1 MSALRAQSLRNGVL
15 ITLALGLAAGAWAAP
30 ALFPL
35 KNEARQV
42 VSQVAPEQYFKLTQ
56 PGLTGVK
63 LETDPVKLAGVARS
77 TLAYLNKH
85 GQDDA
90 EAVNAG
96 IFGGLGVSLAQV
108 KATLAFVVK
117 TVDEDQA
124 AKRPFRLSNPVFLE
138 QHFRFFQWRS
148 DRAAAASHKVQVSD
162 ERIRLTK
169 YVVFEAQGS
178 PVQTATHTCALYALP
193 EEEAALSADQAE
205 KEKAKLIRY
214 RYTKQQ
220 AVDGALAK
228 HKVKSLVWVNRQGL
242 EDALMQGSLMVKMPD
257 GQTRMF
263 NVHRNNGI
271 AYDRRI
277 KDPRLQ
283 KRYWYFKEVAGIQGY
298 GKDEKIIVQ
307 PAVTVA
313 GDVYNL
319 GLGKLFALRYP
330 LQGKT
335 VMRLAVLADTGGA
348 FIPNL
353 YQLDYLAGVFP
364 TRESY
369 SKGVMHLPEYASAS
383 VLLLKE

>member
-1 MSALRAQSLRNGVL
+1 MSALRAQPLRNGVWF
-15 ITLALGLAAGAWAAP
+15 TLALGLAAGAWAVP

-42 VSQVAPEQYFKLTQ
+42 VSQVAPEQYFKATQ
-56 PGLTGVK
+56 PGLQGVK
-63 LETDPVKLAGVARS
+63 LETDPVKLAEVARS

-85 GQDDA
+85 AKDDP

-96 IFGGLGVSLAQV
+96 ILGGLGVSLEQV
-108 KATLAFVVK
+108 KASLAFVV
-117 TVDEDQA
+117 TTTEDDQA
-124 AKRPFRLSNPVFLE
+124 AKRPFRLSNPTFLE
-138 QHFRFFQWRS
+138 QHFRFFQWHS
-148 DRAAAASHKVQVSD
+148 DRQAAAAHKVQVSD
-162 ERIRLTK
+162 GRIRLTK
-169 YVVFEAQGS
+169 YVVFEALGS
-178 PVQTATHTCALYALP
+178 AVKTATQTCALYALP

-220 AVDGALAK
+220 VVDGALGQ
-228 HKVKSLVWVNRQGL
+228 HKVKPLVWVNRQGL
-242 EDALMQGSLMVKMPD
+242 EDALMQGSLRVQMPG

-271 AYDRRI
+271 AYDRSI
-277 KDPRLQ
+277 KEPRLQ

-298 GKDEKIIVQ
+298 GKDEKILVQ

-319 GLGKLFALRYP
+319 GLGKLIALRYP

-364 TRESY
+364 SRESY
-369 SKGVMHLPEYASAS
+369 RKGVMHLPEYASAT
-383 VLLLKE
+383 VLLLKD

>member
-1 MSALRAQSLRNGVL
+1 
-15 ITLALGLAAGAWAAP
+15 
-30 ALFPL
+30 
-35 KNEARQV
+35 
-42 VSQVAPEQYFKLTQ
+42 
-56 PGLTGVK
+56 
-63 LETDPVKLAGVARS
+63 
-77 TLAYLNKH
+77 
-85 GQDDA
+85 
-90 EAVNAG
+90 
-96 IFGGLGVSLAQV
+96 
-108 KATLAFVVK
+108 
-117 TVDEDQA
+117 
-124 AKRPFRLSNPVFLE
+124 
-138 QHFRFFQWRS
+138 
-148 DRAAAASHKVQVSD
+148 VQVSD